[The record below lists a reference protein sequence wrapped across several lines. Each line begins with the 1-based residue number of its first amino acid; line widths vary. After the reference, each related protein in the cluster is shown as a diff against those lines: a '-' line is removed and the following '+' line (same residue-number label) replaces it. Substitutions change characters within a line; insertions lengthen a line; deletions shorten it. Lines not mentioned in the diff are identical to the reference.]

1 MGFFRQDLE
10 GAYIS
15 DMAPKRRFLKDF
27 LKFSGNKN
35 TYITLSKMAQNLKI
49 RVSLEQNFMELDMK
63 KNSDPKPL
71 TFGIWGLKSGLGQ
84 FGPKVFGK
92 RLIKSLVENPSYHL
106 HKQDL
111 IFSRIIR

>member
-1 MGFFRQDLE
+1 M
-10 GAYIS
+10 
-15 DMAPKRRFLKDF
+15 
-27 LKFSGNKN
+27 
-35 TYITLSKMAQNLKI
+35 TQNLKI
-49 RVSLEQNFMELDMK
+49 RASLEQNFMELGMK

-71 TFGIWGLKSGLGQ
+71 TFGIWGLKTGLGQ

-92 RLIKSLVENPSYHL
+92 GLIKLLIENPSCNL